1 MVNKKI
7 LVKDGLKQAFQTK
20 CGLPLALA
28 VCAFSGCAGAMKK
41 IGLNL
46 CITLVIGVVF
56 MSCATKDPYGAIDLK
71 VGSADF
77 DGAIALI
84 QEDSAEKKPV
94 IYPEKASVMYN
105 LDKGVLEYYDAQY
118 KNAFTNLEEA
128 ETFIQENRTKS
139 ASEAVFSAMT
149 SDDARTYPGEDYEDI
164 YSSVFTALS
173 NYHLGSLENARVESR
188 QINEKLQIINE
199 FNAAAVQKAQEE
211 GTGKFTELGIEGLAL
226 PSFNPH
232 FLLIPADEASKVSFN
247 NSALANYLSMVLFR
261 GTPDAAFSGR
271 QITEAYKN
279 APDVYGKDAV
289 LPSELQVSGTTVK
302 ELDVPQ
308 GKGRLNII
316 AFAGLSPLKNEFVET
331 FSMPFLA
338 GLSPS
343 LAQLEVPIALP
354 ELKNE
359 IQIDK
364 RLYQR
369 GSSINKIVWEIE
381 GGATGEL
388 FLLEDMGKVV
398 EKTFNS
404 SYGSVFSRTF
414 LRSAIQAA
422 ISGVAVVAA
431 EKQSPMAGKVA
442 VGALNAALKGLAS
455 ADVRMARYL
464 PRYAYVGGVTLDP
477 GAYKVTIKFYGGGS
491 EVGRTA
497 ADVEVKADSANIIEG
512 VCLK

>member
-1 MVNKKI
+1 VKKVVLWLCPI
-7 LVKDGLKQAFQTK
+7 LVVG
-20 CGLPLALA
+20 A
-28 VCAFSGCAGAMKK
+28 V
-41 IGLNL
+41 L
-46 CITLVIGVVF
+46 
-56 MSCATKDPYGAIDLK
+56 MSCATKDPYKEIDLK
-71 VGSADF
+71 VEAADYA
-77 DGAIALI
+77 GAVVLI
-84 QEDSAEKKPV
+84 QADAEKKPV
-94 IYPEKASVMYN
+94 IYPEKASIMYN
-105 LDKGVLEYYDAQY
+105 LDKGVLEYYGELY
-118 KNAFTNLEEA
+118 ENAFVNLEEA
-128 ETFIQENRTKS
+128 EALIQDYRTKS
-139 ASEAVFSAMT
+139 VSEAVFSTMT
-149 SDDARTYPGEDYEDI
+149 NDGAKTYPGEDYEDV
-164 YSSVFTALS
+164 YSSVFTALT
-173 NYHLGSLENARVESR
+173 NYHRGSLENARVESR

-211 GTGKFTELGIEGLAL
+211 GDGKFKGLGMEGVGL

-232 FLLIPADEASKVSFN
+232 FLLIPAEEASKVPFN

-261 GTPDAAFSGR
+261 GAPDAAFSGR

-289 LPSELQVSGTTVK
+289 LPPELQVSGTTVK

-331 FSMPFLA
+331 FTLPAAVGALAPSLA
-338 GLSPS
+338 GL
-343 LAQLEVPIALP
+343 QVPIALP

-359 IQIDK
+359 LQIEE
-364 RLYQR
+364 RVYLR
-369 GSSINKIVWEIE
+369 GSGIDKIVWEIE
-381 GGATGEL
+381 GNTGEL

-404 SYGSVFSRTF
+404 SYPSTFNRTF
-414 LRSAIQAA
+414 LRSVIQAA
-422 ISGVAVVAA
+422 TMGVALEASVIAA
-431 EKQSPMAGKVA
+431 KNSGGKYADLTAASVRLGGIVA
-442 VGALNAALKGLAS
+442 VNAALKGLAS

-491 EVGRTA
+491 EVGRTV
-497 ADVEVKADSANIIEG
+497 ADVEVKADSTNIIEG